1 MSYPEQKI
9 KLNLRDAMAV
19 MAAAFLFLPVGAAA
33 EKADRSKPIKIEASS
48 NVLDQSTN
56 VLVLEGEVVLEQGTM
71 RITAERMRLKRDAQE
86 NIFAELFAK
95 AGGQITFREKREGF
109 SDYMEGVAD
118 RAEFDDK
125 ANTLKLFSRARLK
138 NGTDELTGEYIY
150 YNSLTEVIQAFGRVP
165 DGKTDPKATIP
176 TGSNRVRITI
186 QPRQEASKDAA
197 PPTPAATSTPAAAT
211 PPAKK

>member
-1 MSYPEQKI
+1 MDRPNLTFMSSQKR
-9 KLNLRDAMAV
+9 LLRLAALAIMALLV
-19 MAAAFLFLPVGAAA
+19 PMAAMA
-33 EKADRSKPIKIEASS
+33 EKADRTKPIKIEAAS

-71 RITAERMRLKRDAQE
+71 KITAERMRLKRDAQE

-109 SDYMEGVAD
+109 NDYMEGVAD

-150 YNSLTEVIQAFGRVP
+150 YNSLTDVIQAFGAAP
-165 DGKTDPKATIP
+165 DSKSGAKTTPP
-176 TGSNRVRITI
+176 TGNNRVRMII
-186 QPRQEASKDAA
+186 QPRQEPAKEAA
-197 PPTPAATSTPAAAT
+197 PASAT
-211 PPAKK
+211 PVKK

>member
-1 MSYPEQKI
+1 MNGRR
-9 KLNLRDAMAV
+9 LLAV
-19 MAAAFLFLPVGAAA
+19 LGVGLLLVPIGAVA
-33 EKADRSKPIKIEASS
+33 EKADRSKPIKIEAAT
-48 NVLDQSTN
+48 NLLDQSTN

-71 RITAERMRLKRDAQE
+71 RITAERMRLKRDAQG
-86 NIFAELFAK
+86 NIFAELFGK

-150 YNSLTEVIQAFGRVP
+150 YNSLTEVIRADGRIP
-165 DGKTDPKATIP
+165 DGTKDPKATTP
-176 TGSNRVRITI
+176 TGSNRAQYII
-186 QPRQEASKDAA
+186 QPRQDVAKEAPRENPA
-197 PPTPAATSTPAAAT
+197 PLTAAT
-211 PPAKK
+211 PTKK

>member
-1 MSYPEQKI
+1 MRYLEQKV
-9 KLNLRDAMAV
+9 KLNLWCPLAMLV
-19 MAAAFLFLPVGAAA
+19 AAFLLVPLGAVA
-33 EKADRSKPIKIEASS
+33 EKADRSKLIKIEAAS

-86 NIFAELFAK
+86 NIFAELFGK

-150 YNSLTEVIQAFGRVP
+150 YNSLTEVIQAFGPVP
-165 DGKTDPKATIP
+165 DGKTDPKASTP
-176 TGSNRVRITI
+176 TGNNRVRITI
-186 QPRQEASKDAA
+186 QPRQEPSKDAA
-197 PPTPAATSTPAAAT
+197 RENVPPAASAPTPPT
-211 PPAKK
+211 KK

>member
-1 MSYPEQKI
+1 MRYLEQKV
-9 KLNLRDAMAV
+9 KLNLWCPLAMLV
-19 MAAAFLFLPVGAAA
+19 AAFLLVPLGAVA
-33 EKADRSKPIKIEASS
+33 EKADRSKPIKIEAAS

-86 NIFAELFAK
+86 NIFAELFGK

-125 ANTLKLFSRARLK
+125 ANTLKLVSRARLK

-165 DGKTDPKATIP
+165 DGKTDPKASTP
-176 TGSNRVRITI
+176 TGNNRVRITI
-186 QPRQEASKDAA
+186 QPRQEPSKDAA
-197 PPTPAATSTPAAAT
+197 RENVPPAASAPTPPT
-211 PPAKK
+211 KK

>member
-1 MSYPEQKI
+1 MRYLEK
-9 KLNLRDAMAV
+9 KLNVHWWHPLDILV
-19 MAAAFLFLPVGAAA
+19 AAFFLVPFGALA
-33 EKADRSKPIKIEASS
+33 EKADRSEPIKIEAAS

-71 RITAERMRLKRDAQE
+71 RITAERMRLKRDAQGKV
-86 NIFAELFAK
+86 FAELFGK
-95 AGGQITFREKREGF
+95 VGGQITFREKREGY

-150 YNSLTEVIQAFGRVP
+150 YNSLTDVIQAFGRVP
-165 DGKTDPKATIP
+165 DGKTDPKATIA
-176 TGSNRVRITI
+176 TGNNRVQMTI
-186 QPRQEASKDAA
+186 QPRQEPSKDAA
-197 PPTPAATSTPAAAT
+197 RGNVSSAAPAPTV
-211 PPAKK
+211 PAKK